1 MPSRAGGPYGSRT
14 GRGRTRVGGRG
25 ARATDGGAHATESAA
40 RAVGRGARG
49 LGTGTGTRVLD
60 RAGTGVGGAWAAGIP
75 VASTSSSALRLHVP
89 APVP

>member
-14 GRGRTRVGGRG
+14 GRGRTRVGGGG

-40 RAVGRGARG
+40 RAVGRGARAV
-49 LGTGTGTRVLD
+49 GTGTRVLD

-75 VASTSSSALRLHVP
+75 AASTSSSALRLHVP